1 MIRPHFASAIAI
13 AAMLAAAPAFA
24 ATSSGSASTAD
35 STSKPLCS
43 SFKNPNAG
51 KLADKDTGRAKE
63 HSASPVHQDCIPD
76 SASGPSA
83 TSTPSPSASANYGG
97 LRDTTSNAQSTM
109 PSTTDTDVNA
119 NVNAD
124 VNAGVSTTTP
134 KMSGDSSSR

>member
-1 MIRPHFASAIAI
+1 MIRPHFASAIAM
-13 AAMLAAAPAFA
+13 AAILAAAPAFA
-24 ATSSGSASTAD
+24 ATSSGSARTAD
-35 STSKPLCS
+35 PASKPLCS

-51 KLADKDTGRAKE
+51 KLANKDTGVAKE

-83 TSTPSPSASANYGG
+83 TSTPSSSASASYGG
-97 LRDTTSNAQSTM
+97 LRDTTSNAESTM
-109 PSTTDTDVNA
+109 PSTTGTGVNA

-134 KMSGDSSSR
+134 KMSGDTSTR